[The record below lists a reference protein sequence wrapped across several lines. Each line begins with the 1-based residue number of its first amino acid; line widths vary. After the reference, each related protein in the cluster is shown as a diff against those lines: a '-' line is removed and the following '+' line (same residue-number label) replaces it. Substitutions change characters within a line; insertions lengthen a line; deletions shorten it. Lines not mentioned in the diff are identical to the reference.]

1 MQTKSNMNDCSTLRE
16 NLFAYSENELAPSLK
31 ERLDRHVAGCSTC
44 SALVQQFNNVLAVVK
59 EQSEAE
65 PRPFAETRLQQ
76 RIDNYM
82 ESSGKPLFS
91 FSIRTLLQP
100 AIISLGM
107 MLALAIGILIG
118 SEKAGKHSNLANTT
132 DLEMRHNL
140 NIPENSND
148 DLISFTE

>member
-1 MQTKSNMNDCSTLRE
+1 MSDCSNLRE

-31 ERLDRHVAGCSTC
+31 EQLDRHVAGCSTC

>member
-1 MQTKSNMNDCSTLRE
+1 MNDCSTLRE
-16 NLFAYSENELAPSLK
+16 NLFAYCENELAPSLK
-31 ERLDRHVAGCSTC
+31 EQLDRHVAGCSTC
-44 SALVQQFNNVLAVVK
+44 SALVQQFNNVLAAVK

>member
-1 MQTKSNMNDCSTLRE
+1 MSDCNTLRD

-59 EQSEAE
+59 EQSETE
-65 PRPFAETRLQQ
+65 PRPYAETRLQQ
-76 RIDNYM
+76 RIDNYL
-82 ESSGKPLFS
+82 ESSVKPLFG

-100 AIISLGM
+100 AVISLGM

-118 SEKAGKHSNLANTT
+118 SEKAGKHTGLTNAT
-132 DLEMRHNL
+132 DLEMRHDL

-148 DLISFTE
+148 DLINFTE